1 MPDAS
6 CIIIVEGG
14 GALLERLLALLGF
27 LLILPDLFQGEGIRL
42 GSEPHGLGIILGQP
56 ADPLLVPLL
65 QEGENFIKF
74 FGRKDEVSGILVLDP
89 CRNDLPGLYPIPK
102 GCPTYQPF

>member
-1 MPDAS
+1 MPEAS

-14 GALLERLLALLGF
+14 GALLEWLLALLGSFFIPLDF
-27 LLILPDLFQGEGIRL
+27 LQGEGIRL
-42 GSEPHGLGIILGQP
+42 GSEPHGLGIILGEP

-65 QEGENFIKF
+65 QEGEDLVKLFR
-74 FGRKDEVSGILVLDP
+74 GKDEVSGILVLDP